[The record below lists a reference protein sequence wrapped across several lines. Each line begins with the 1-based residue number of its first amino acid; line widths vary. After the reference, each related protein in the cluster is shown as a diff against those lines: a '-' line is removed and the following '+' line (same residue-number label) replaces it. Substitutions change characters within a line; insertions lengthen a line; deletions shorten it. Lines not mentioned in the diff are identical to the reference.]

1 MRKTAELI
9 ESQIT
14 EIREKMGYGNSF
26 YKIPYS
32 EELVTLTQK
41 VAGENYLFIL
51 KIMGHEKC

>member
-1 MRKTAELI
+1 MKTAELI

-26 YKIPYS
+26 CKIPYS
-32 EELVTLTQK
+32 EELVTETQK

-51 KIMGHEKC
+51 KIMGHEAR

>member
-1 MRKTAELI
+1 MKTAELI

-14 EIREKMGYGNSF
+14 EIREKMGYSNSF

-41 VAGENYLFIL
+41 VVGENYLFIL